1 MMQGFSNKYLD
12 LQEPK
17 LTSNTKPDTTACHG
31 AWYTRD
37 RILQTSLEALHP
49 VIDTPKVKPA
59 LLFMLRNED
68 FLDVDCN
75 NAEVMILSFNSCESL
90 LFSNLF
96 QRDCP
101 SVLLEDKQKELHRR
115 VKCLAIDG
123 DFYTVRLSP
132 YFDTKYILELA
143 FQCNRFEVNQHPVA
157 DVMPILLKSGQSA
170 SREEVV
176 EEMNDCRSMKQHW
189 CRSTVMP

>member
-1 MMQGFSNKYLD
+1 MFSFSSGLN
-12 LQEPK
+12 QI
-17 LTSNTKPDTTACHG
+17 S
-31 AWYTRD
+31 
-37 RILQTSLEALHP
+37 
-49 VIDTPKVKPA
+49 KVKLNDYNKA
-59 LLFMLRNED
+59 LSKKKRSEEDEFARGSTGCAASIDRASLASTDRHLTVSIDRASKVLTATYLCWSPLISKSGQKEVNRTWWQPPLRPDSWKPD

-101 SVLLEDKQKELHRR
+101 SVLLEDK
-115 VKCLAIDG
+115 
-123 DFYTVRLSP
+123 
-132 YFDTKYILELA
+132 
-143 FQCNRFEVNQHPVA
+143 FEVNQHPVA

-176 EEMNDCRSMKQHW
+176 EEMKDCRSMKQHW
-189 CRSTVMP
+189 CRSTVIP